1 VDPTWQSLPQPGHFL
16 SVSVPWS
23 TMPQG
28 NGLGYVS
35 ADVKDLYRKLES
47 PLALKDG
54 FELKPPYQVPKYSA
68 VNGEENAPCGCLYIK
83 IRLADE
89 ELSITDIAKGAY
101 MKYAIAETIGET
113 IMALAGVYASG
124 GMVSLCM
131 DEVKVLDAQFPFS
144 GSQVWQFCDFRF
156 DYKIS
161 MPPQDGKQAA
171 YAIYSDMTNFET
183 AFCQTLEMKFRNIYH
198 LTVLGLTNK
207 QYALMDGVEWAG
219 MAQLYKAAQENDT
232 GSITSLLGKVDVNA
246 SPKEA
251 GYCTGGLDE
260 EFKMEFVELGRTA
273 LLGAAEAGSVE
284 AMRLLLDK
292 KANVDFQDNAGF
304 SALYLAAGSANAEKA
319 VTALLGWGPSM
330 SLKTKQ
336 GFTPLH
342 NACGAGE
349 SGAIK
354 ALIEA
359 KADLNAKSKGGSAP
373 IHVAVLNDEP
383 GVLDTLKALKA
394 NLDMPAFGGN
404 TPVHEAV
411 MQNNVDMIQ
420 KLFEL
425 KADINIE
432 SGPEHKFSTPLK
444 MALDR
449 KRKKAAAK
457 LQELGALEKIEGI
470 EYEDSTDGEFE
481 PTGDGEYKPV
491 IKGRYYS

>member
-1 VDPTWQSLPQPGHFL
+1 
-16 SVSVPWS
+16 
-23 TMPQG
+23 MPQG
-28 NGLGYVS
+28 SGLGYVS
-35 ADVKDLYRKLES
+35 SSVKDLYRKLDS
-47 PLALKDG
+47 SLALKDG

-68 VNGEENAPCGCLYIK
+68 ENGEENSPCGCLYIK

-89 ELSITDIAKGAY
+89 ELSISDIAKGAY
-101 MKYAIAETIGET
+101 MKYAVAEALGQT
-113 IMALAGVYASG
+113 IMTLTGVYATG

-131 DEVKVLDAQFPFS
+131 DEVKILDVQYPYS

-161 MPPQDGKQAA
+161 IPAQDGQQAVWA
-171 YAIYSDMTNFET
+171 LSDMTGFEQM
-183 AFCQTLEMKFRNIYH
+183 FCQTLEMQFRSIYH
-198 LTVLGLTNK
+198 LTVLGLMNK
-207 QYALMDGVEWAG
+207 KYALMDGIEWAG
-219 MAQLYKAAQENDT
+219 MAQLYKAAQANDT
-232 GSITSLLGKVDVNA
+232 DGMNSFLSRVDVNA
-246 SPKEA
+246 YPKEA
-251 GYCTGGLDE
+251 GYCTAGFDE

-273 LLGAAEAGSVE
+273 LLGAAEAGAVE
-284 AMRLLLDK
+284 AMRFLLDA

-304 SALYLAAGSANAEKA
+304 SALYLAAGSENAEKA
-319 VTALLGWGPSM
+319 VTALLGWKPSL

-349 SGAIK
+349 SGAVK
-354 ALIEA
+354 ALIQA
-359 KADLNAKSKGGSAP
+359 KADLNVKSKGGSAP

-383 GVLDTLKALKA
+383 GVLDTLKSLKA

-411 MQNNVDMIQ
+411 MQNNADMIQ

-457 LQELGALEKIEGI
+457 LQDLGALEKIEGI

-481 PTGDGEYKPV
+481 PTGDGEYRPV
-491 IKGRYYS
+491 IKGRYYE